1 MTAIEGRRKR
11 RTGLMVGLNVL
22 AVVAVAAMLVGG
34 ALALKDY
41 KASKSAVSDLPV
53 KPLPGT
59 STGLFATL
67 DADGVLTSTTVFVLS
82 PYNNP
87 GGSIIS
93 VPVNSD
99 STSGS
104 GDERITLQQ
113 AFIDGGPDGLALA
126 VESTLSV
133 TLDFWSVATPEEAA
147 ALFLPLAPIGVDLP
161 DDVLSDA
168 SGVVETIF
176 PAGQRS
182 LSADE
187 AVQVLTSRDSSE
199 QERVRRP
206 NLEAFWASIAAAIG
220 TGKGQPTVPVNTST
234 PLVTLPITSFE
245 TLVPQLFAGAVGA
258 RGLPADPAAA
268 DINPDG
274 LDVEELDRAEA
285 VLVFASISPASMS
298 APLPGLVFRL
308 EAPAGYEAQV
318 KETIKAI
325 MFLGGNVL
333 SVNLN
338 GASQAGTD
346 IYVYDELDRSKAE
359 QTNGL
364 FGEVEFPKVTELV
377 EGIDVTIVLGTDYLS
392 RKDVVA
398 TSSSSTPDTEP

>member
-1 MTAIEGRRKR
+1 VTALDGRRKR

-34 ALALKDY
+34 AVALKNY
-41 KASKSAVSDLPV
+41 KASKSAVSELPV

-104 GDERITLQQ
+104 GDVRITLQQ

-206 NLEAFWASIAAAIG
+206 NLEAFWASVAAAIG
-220 TGKGQPTVPVNTST
+220 TGKGQPAVPVNTSA
-234 PLVTLPITSFE
+234 PLTTLPITSFE
-245 TLVPQLFAGAVGA
+245 TLVPQLFAGAVGS
-258 RGLPADPAAA
+258 RGLPADPASD

-285 VLVFASISPASMS
+285 VLVFASISPASVS

-308 EAPAGYEAQV
+308 EAPTGYEAQV

-333 SVNLN
+333 SVSLN
-338 GASQAGTD
+338 GASQPGTD
-346 IYVYDELDRSKAE
+346 IYVYD
-359 QTNGL
+359 
-364 FGEVEFPKVTELV
+364 
-377 EGIDVTIVLGTDYLS
+377 
-392 RKDVVA
+392 
-398 TSSSSTPDTEP
+398 